1 MSTVI
6 EKHEPSYAYANLS
19 FSRISS
25 TELMGEVNAWKL
37 AEMEIVCVGGSSGE
51 GALVT
56 YDVEAT
62 DPTKKPGEAGW
73 YIGRASMH
81 AVIGGAIA
89 FDDELMRRV
98 VDEVKAVLRNRVA
111 QGQPIVEVKGRGLV
125 FDTRVMIATD

>member
-1 MSTVI
+1 MSTVV
-6 EKHEPSYAYANLS
+6 EKHEPSYTYANLS

-25 TELMGEVNAWKL
+25 AELMGEVNAWKS
-37 AEMEIVCVGGSSGE
+37 AEMELVCIGGDSGK
-51 GALVT
+51 GAHVT

-73 YIGRASMH
+73 YIGRVSMY
-81 AVIGGAIA
+81 AVVGGAIA
-89 FDDELMRRV
+89 LDDELMRRL

>member
-1 MSTVI
+1 MSTVV
-6 EKHEPSYAYANLS
+6 EKHEPSYTYANLS
-19 FSRISS
+19 FFRISS
-25 TELMGEVNAWKL
+25 AELMGEVDAWKS
-37 AEMEIVCVGGSSGE
+37 AEMELVCIGGDSGK
-51 GALVT
+51 GAHVS

-73 YIGRASMH
+73 YIGRVSMH
-81 AVIGGAIA
+81 AIVGGAIA
-89 FDDELMRRV
+89 LDDELMRRV

>member
-1 MSTVI
+1 MSTTV

-19 FSRISS
+19 FSRISNAD
-25 TELMGEVNAWKL
+25 LMGEVNAWKT
-37 AEMEIVCVGGSSGE
+37 AEMEVVCIGGSSGE
-51 GALVT
+51 GAHVG

-62 DPTKKPGEAGW
+62 APTKKPGDAGW
-73 YIGRASMH
+73 YIGRVSMH
-81 AVIGGAIA
+81 ANVDGAIA

-125 FDTRVMIATD
+125 FDTRVMVATD

>member
-1 MSTVI
+1 MS
-6 EKHEPSYAYANLS
+6 SW
-19 FSRISS
+19 R
-25 TELMGEVNAWKL
+25 
-37 AEMEIVCVGGSSGE
+37 GGSSGE
-51 GALVT
+51 GAHVG

-73 YIGRASMH
+73 YIGRVSMH
-81 AVIGGAIA
+81 ANVDGAIA

>member
-1 MSTVI
+1 M
-6 EKHEPSYAYANLS
+6 
-19 FSRISS
+19 
-25 TELMGEVNAWKL
+25 EL
-37 AEMEIVCVGGSSGE
+37 VCIGGDSGK
-51 GALVT
+51 GAHVT

-73 YIGRASMH
+73 YIGRVSMY
-81 AVIGGAIA
+81 AVVGGAIA
-89 FDDELMRRV
+89 LDDELMRRL

>member
-1 MSTVI
+1 MSTVV

-19 FSRISS
+19 FSRISNAD
-25 TELMGEVNAWKL
+25 LMGEVNAWKT

-51 GALVT
+51 GAHVG

-62 DPTKKPGEAGW
+62 DPTKKPGDAGW
-73 YIGRASMH
+73 YIGRVSMH
-81 AVIGGAIA
+81 AIVGGAIA
-89 FDDELMRRV
+89 LDDELMRRV

>member
-1 MSTVI
+1 MPTVV

-19 FSRISS
+19 FSRISNAD
-25 TELMGEVNAWKL
+25 LMGEVDAWKT
-37 AEMEIVCVGGSSGE
+37 AEMEIVCIGGSSGE
-51 GALVT
+51 GAHVG

-73 YIGRASMH
+73 YIGRVSMH
-81 AVIGGAIA
+81 AVVGGAIA

-98 VDEVKAVLRNRVA
+98 VDEVAAVLRNRVA

-125 FDTRVMIATD
+125 FDTRVMVATD

>member
-1 MSTVI
+1 MSTVV

-19 FSRISS
+19 FSRISNAD
-25 TELMGEVNAWKL
+25 LMGEADAWES
-37 AEMEIVCVGGSSGE
+37 AEMELVCVGGDSGE
-51 GALVT
+51 GAHVT

-73 YIGRASMH
+73 YIGRVSMH
-81 AVIGGAIA
+81 AVVGGAIA
-89 FDDELMRRV
+89 FDDVLMRRV
-98 VDEVKAVLRNRVA
+98 VDEVKVVLRNRVA

>member
-1 MSTVI
+1 MPTVV

-19 FSRISS
+19 FSRISNAD
-25 TELMGEVNAWKL
+25 LMGEVDAWKT
-37 AEMEIVCVGGSSGE
+37 AEMEIVCIGGSSGE
-51 GALVT
+51 GAHVG

-73 YIGRASMH
+73 YIGRVSMH
-81 AVIGGAIA
+81 AVVGGAIA

-98 VDEVKAVLRNRVA
+98 VDEVAAVLRNRVV

-125 FDTRVMIATD
+125 FDTRVMVATD

>member
-1 MSTVI
+1 MPTVV
-6 EKHEPSYAYANLS
+6 EKHEPSYTYANLS
-19 FSRISS
+19 FFRISNAD
-25 TELMGEVNAWKL
+25 LMGEVNAWKT
-37 AEMEIVCVGGSSGE
+37 AEMEIVCIGGSSGE
-51 GALVT
+51 GAHVG

-62 DPTKKPGEAGW
+62 DPTKKPGDAGW
-73 YIGRASMH
+73 YIGRVSMH
-81 AVIGGAIA
+81 ANVGGTIA